1 MKAGVE
7 KSSIPEVEWSEGR
20 MPSTTNFEGG
30 EATGEVWQ
38 GATMNESLFTTNLL
52 GLCSNKVAGEVC
64 TLKPNTDQR
73 AKSLLTTNLVGDRR
87 SPDKFDHVKIAG
99 GFIAID
105 EDVLDED
112 KVDAPVT
119 ISEKSEQK
127 NMKMETYMNRRID
140 EYIVGFKNDIK
151 SKMST
156 LEIINQSNSSET
168 ELEKMREFLEFIF
181 EYPKLI
187 LDKKDFIVSKRRA
200 SSSIT
205 PDQENQVSVLT
216 FPAHMQC
223 LAKRSDGIQ
232 CTRKK
237 KKCCDFCGTHAKLDA
252 IQRTSTTESI
262 QRMEVSAEDIHG
274 IIYYIDR
281 YNNVYNTED
290 ILEGRENPRI
300 IAKATKH
307 SNNMYMIEEFL

>member
-1 MKAGVE
+1 MKTSITPSLIENTRDNVTLPLESPPERDDLNRKRCKRSSRSTSKKVAHPKADVVE
-7 KSSIPEVEWSEGR
+7 ASENYDESKPTDLILLNDADVKEDLLQTFASR
-20 MPSTTNFEGG
+20 DEAENEG
-30 EATGEVWQ
+30 EASI
-38 GATMNESLFTTNLL
+38 ESAEEL
-52 GLCSNKVAGEVC
+52 
-64 TLKPNTDQR
+64 P
-73 AKSLLTTNLVGDRR
+73 
-87 SPDKFDHVKIAG
+87 IA
-99 GFIAID
+99 
-105 EDVLDED
+105 
-112 KVDAPVT
+112 

-127 NMKMETYMNRRID
+127 NMKMETYMNKRID

-156 LEIINQSNSSET
+156 LEIINHPNISET
-168 ELEKMREFLEFIF
+168 EVEKMREFLEYIF
-181 EYPKLI
+181 EYPKLV
-187 LDKKDFIVSKRRA
+187 LEKKDFNVSRRR
-200 SSSIT
+200 T
-205 PDQENQVSVLT
+205 TTQVNPNLENQVIVLP

-237 KKCCDFCGTHAKLDA
+237 KKSCDFCGTHAKLDA
-252 IQRTSTTESI
+252 IQRTTTPESI

-290 ILEGRENPRI
+290 ILEGKENPQI

>member
-1 MKAGVE
+1 MKTGVANFSDFHSDNGADPFPRIGKVDSE
-7 KSSIPEVEWSEGR
+7 ETNVENEPNRKAVLNVLLQGL
-20 MPSTTNFEGG
+20 STTNSE
-30 EATGEVWQ
+30 
-38 GATMNESLFTTNLL
+38 
-52 GLCSNKVAGEVC
+52 
-64 TLKPNTDQR
+64 
-73 AKSLLTTNLVGDRR
+73 GDR
-87 SPDKFDHVKIAG
+87 SSTEKLG
-99 GFIAID
+99 GFIPVEDAVD
-105 EDVLDED
+105 EVEI
-112 KVDAPVT
+112 PIT

-156 LEIINQSNSSET
+156 LEIINQPNSSET

-200 SSSIT
+200 SSSIN

-252 IQRTSTTESI
+252 IQRTSTPESI

-281 YNNVYNTED
+281 FNNVYNTED

-307 SNNMYMIEEFL
+307 SNNMYMIDEFL